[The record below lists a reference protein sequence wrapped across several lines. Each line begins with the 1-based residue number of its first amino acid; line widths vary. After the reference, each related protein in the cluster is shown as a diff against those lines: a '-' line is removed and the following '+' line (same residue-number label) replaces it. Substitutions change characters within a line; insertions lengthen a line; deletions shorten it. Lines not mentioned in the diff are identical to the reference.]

1 MNILKEIFT
10 DRLSDYKI
18 IDIILKIWLIAL
30 IILFLV
36 GFLVIV
42 SGIVTGQ
49 VDTDNLTF
57 GIFDT
62 LG

>member
-1 MNILKEIFT
+1 MNILKQILI

-42 SGIVTGQ
+42 SGILTGQ
-49 VDTDNLTF
+49 VDTDNVTF

>member
-1 MNILKEIFT
+1 M
-10 DRLSDYKI
+10 RLSDYKI

-49 VDTDNLTF
+49 VDTDNNIWHLRYFRLTDE
-57 GIFDT
+57 GSIPET
-62 LG
+62 

>member
-1 MNILKEIFT
+1 M
-10 DRLSDYKI
+10 RLSDYKI